1 MSHKGQCRFFETTA
15 PSRLKEKRRLGA
27 FVLQLLHDYTRQY
40 ACLSYTFID
49 DEALLDLNRRF
60 LQHDYYT
67 DILTFDL
74 SEKGSGL
81 ITGDIY
87 ISLERVKDNARQLQV
102 RYQDELL
109 RVILHGALHLAG
121 FEGG

>member
-1 MSHKGQCRFFETTA
+1 M
-15 PSRLKEKRRLGA
+15 
-27 FVLQLLHDYTRQY
+27 LQLLHDYTRQY

-121 FEGG
+121 FKDKKPTDEKNMRLLETQWMQRFQNELPD